1 MEHNSHYKSEY
12 YGRQAYDLP
21 AYDRAQVGGRDSVS
35 QPGQWN
41 DPRYLGSHPYF
52 ESSLRAQYRRRMLE
66 ERLHYYRSQK
76 SFVPKSPWIQQH
88 GTPASSKPTIDETG
102 IREGFNEIM
111 NEIEEKSGRENLCYP
126 TQVLLLA
133 GPPGS
138 GKTTLAEAFQE
149 KLDYNMVVGLRK
161 MCQIVMQNN
170 RGSRFSIQ
178 PVTKMLLEKLF
189 TCPKDEATR
198 MIIDDFSSISIAR
211 VFPLIIEYAENL
223 RKEFP
228 DAGHPKMKLK
238 ICGLVCSKDTCIDRK
253 LKDSS
258 SGTYKSYS
266 TLYKKFN
273 KRTMQVLDFLSDSYI
288 FDEVNANDNIE
299 NVQIRAIIEIE
310 KEKNGTTSRPAAPAA
325 AVKA

>member
-1 MEHNSHYKSEY
+1 MEHNPNYQSGH
-12 YGRQAYDLP
+12 YGRQE
-21 AYDRAQVGGRDSVS
+21 YDRAQVGGRDSVS
-35 QPGQWN
+35 QQQGLWN

-52 ESSLRAQYRRRMLE
+52 ESSLRAQYRRRVLE

-76 SFVPKSPWIQQH
+76 SFVPKSPWIQQ
-88 GTPASSKPTIDETG
+88 PASSKPAIDEKG

-111 NEIEEKSGRENLCYP
+111 NEIEEKSGKENLCYP

-161 MCQIVMQNN
+161 MCQIVMHNN
-170 RGSRFSIQ
+170 RGSRFNIQ

-211 VFPLIIEYAENL
+211 IFPLIIEYAEKL
-223 RKEFP
+223 RKDFP

-288 FDEVNANDNIE
+288 FDEVNSNDNIE